1 MSPLVYLGVLAIA
14 VGSAAL
20 LTPLSIS
27 LGKRWGI
34 VDAPGGRRRHKGI
47 VPRIGGLG
55 LYPAFVLA
63 ALAALAWG
71 VPRVD
76 PLEVT
81 RLVGVLLGMGV
92 VWITGLLDD
101 RFNLPPAA
109 QLVGFVA
116 AAGVAIAFKVF
127 IEVFNS
133 PFGGEQIKVDWF
145 LMVPISLAW
154 ILGMI
159 NTVNL
164 VDGLDGLAAGV
175 TAISALVLFI
185 HMLRLG
191 QFSVALL
198 PLALLGC
205 CLGFLPYNVG
215 PARIF
220 LGGGAYVLGF
230 ALGTIA
236 IVAGAKVA
244 SALLVMWLPIVDVLW
259 QAYTRWRRRQAV
271 SLGDRGHL
279 HLRLQDLGWP
289 TSRIVLLYYGIT
301 AALGGIALFC
311 PSRLLKLG
319 ILVAVALI
327 ALPLLAI
334 VARASGDRPITGR

>member
-1 MSPLVYLGVLAIA
+1 MSTWVYVGVLVVAF
-14 VGSAAL
+14 GSAAAF
-20 LTPLSIS
+20 TPLSIW

-34 VDAPGGRRRHKGI
+34 VDVPGGRRRHKGI

-63 ALAALAWG
+63 ALAALVWG
-71 VPRVD
+71 VPRSD

-81 RLVGVLLGMGV
+81 RLTGVLLGMGV

-101 RFNLPPAA
+101 RFNLPPLA
-109 QLVGFVA
+109 QLLGFVA
-116 AAGVAIAFKVF
+116 AAAIAIGFKVF

-133 PFGGEQIKVDWF
+133 PFSGEQLKVDWY
-145 LMVPISLAW
+145 LMIPISLAW

-164 VDGLDGLAAGV
+164 VDGLDGLAAGI
-175 TAISALVLFI
+175 TAIASLTLFI

-191 QFSVALL
+191 QYSVSLL
-198 PLALLGC
+198 PLALVGC
-205 CLGFLPYNVG
+205 CLGFLPYNVS

-230 ALGTIA
+230 ALGTLA

-244 SALLVMWLPIVDVLW
+244 SALLVLWLPIVDIAW
-259 QAYTRWRRRQAV
+259 QVYSRRRRRQQV

-289 TSRIVLLYYGIT
+289 TSRIVMLYYGIT
-301 AALGGIALFC
+301 ITLGGVALFC

-319 ILVAVALI
+319 IMVAGALI
-327 ALPLLAI
+327 ALPFLARI
-334 VARASGDRPITGR
+334 TKATGEKPITGR